1 MDIYQIKTSP
11 NKSFKHPTPITWLY
25 ITYLDSFQATTTH
38 PTPIPHFRKS
48 HLSFTQLS
56 EAKRDIVTQAT
67 LHHVPKDAKRR
78 WIWKVNKSLYTPILQ
93 SPTDTQAL
101 NHLKACI
108 PEEEWTYNPET
119 HLITPHKPSSTIT
132 VETQH
137 LASPLAPPQQ
147 PQPPPPSKST
157 P

>member
-25 ITYLDSFQATTTH
+25 ITYLDSFQATLQ
-38 PTPIPHFRKS
+38 
-48 HLSFTQLS
+48 HL
-56 EAKRDIVTQAT
+56 
-67 LHHVPKDAKRR
+67 PKDAKRR